1 MCSSVRDIDRF
12 LKRADTAPD
21 IDTEIPY
28 FNKNI
33 FIGSDR
39 NSEEFNEN
47 SDEFNQNSEEF
58 NETSEKFNQNSEETD
73 KNAEEFNNNSEKL
86 DNNSEEFNNN
96 SEKLNNNSEEFIN
109 YSENLDNNSEFFTP
123 CYRSFPNACLYLI
136 QLSSSK
142 FIYYI
147 NTNHSIP

>member
-21 IDTEIPY
+21 IDKGISY
-28 FNKNI
+28 FNKKI
-33 FIGSDR
+33 FIGLDR
-39 NSEEFNEN
+39 NSEKFNET
-47 SDEFNQNSEEF
+47 SDEFNRNSEKF
-58 NETSEKFNQNSEETD
+58 NETSEEFNQTSEETD

-86 DNNSEEFNNN
+86 D
-96 SEKLNNNSEEFIN
+96 NNSEEFIN

-123 CYRSFPNACLYLI
+123 CYRSFPNACHNLI